1 MRPYLAIIYD
11 SFIDAAR
18 SRVLWVLL
26 AAWTIILAA
35 IAPFGIIEGTT
46 FDIQPD
52 QILARQQ
59 LLDEL
64 TNASQGNGTAAQRA
78 VWESI
83 EPNFQQQIID
93 RQKNKRGGRLPMG
106 QIASGLSSVLKNPNL
121 YAQEAWPTAAKRKEF
136 EGVLDK
142 PDASLSDQ
150 QRQRINRRL
159 VELAFP
165 GNIRSGEGNA
175 IWIGYA
181 GIKVSEALP
190 VSRKQIQP
198 FFEGRIL
205 MWIFKIGLGIVG
217 VFVGVIVTSPM
228 IPELFQVGSM
238 HLLLSKPI
246 SRTWLLVAKFIG
258 GTVFVAL
265 NVSYLLIGF
274 YGLVGL
280 RLEIW
285 NHGILWCIPIFVFV
299 FMIYYSVSVVA
310 GLIWKNAIISIAI
323 VALFWA
329 FTTVIG
335 ITHGVMQAIV
345 AVFPEITRIE
355 KFGDTLVSVTNRGT
369 LQMWDASKQQWVVA
383 FGEIQAE
390 ESILGPF
397 WIASEKS
404 LYLGRPIRIPFGG
417 LQSDG
422 IRLQIAK
429 LPELDDASPSKLD
442 ETPIWSDKRIDSGPE
457 FPPRTRRAIAWEGSI
472 VALTERGL
480 YALDLDAVKATDTN
494 KPFSILDLP
503 ILGGKPAEAYRRM
516 TPDDWLPE
524 SPMDICYV
532 ASERYFIVFTHGK
545 LVKLEPTEDRNQFRV
560 GSSIDLEL
568 PDGSL
573 ALVACN
579 GKTCLIATNK
589 QGVWRVNC
597 ATWGPATRLDSIEDC
612 VPRSLVASPNDGSFA
627 LLGRDGELWSIFEEG
642 TSAKKV
648 DIPIQGKC
656 SAVMIDPS
664 GKWWLAHDVN
674 HVSCWDSRQSSLDE
688 EIVPT
693 RSVVERVY
701 YWLIQP
707 LYKLNPKPAAVD
719 SAIQRSLTREDP
731 MSLGRETTE
740 LQIKRG
746 VDEDPWQP
754 IWSNAIFIVCMLGIG
769 SWYLHRQDL

>member
-35 IAPFGIIEGTT
+35 IAPFGILQGTT

-59 LLDEL
+59 LIDEL
-64 TNASQGNGTAAQRA
+64 TKASQGEGTAAQRA
-78 VWESI
+78 IWESI
-83 EPNFQQQIID
+83 EPSFQQQIID
-93 RQKNKRGGRLPMG
+93 RQKNQRGGRLPMG
-106 QIASGLSSVLKNPNL
+106 QMASGLSSVLNDRSLFKK
-121 YAQEAWPTAAKRKEF
+121 EAWPTAAKRQEF

-142 PDASLSDQ
+142 PSSSLTEQ
-150 QRQRINRRL
+150 QLQRRNRRL

-165 GNIRSGEGNA
+165 GVIRSGEGNA

-190 VSRKQIQP
+190 VTRKQIQP
-198 FFEGRIL
+198 FFEGTIL

-258 GTVFVAL
+258 GTAFVAM

-274 YGLVGL
+274 YVLVGL

-285 NHGILWCIPIFVFV
+285 NQGILWCIPIFVFV

-345 AVFPEITRIE
+345 TVFPEMTRIE

-369 LQMWDASKQQWVVA
+369 LQMWDASTQKWMVA
-383 FGEIQAE
+383 FGEIQGE

-422 IRLQIAK
+422 IRLQTAK
-429 LPELDDASPSKLD
+429 LPELDEASPTKLG
-442 ETPIWSDKRIDSGPE
+442 ETPLWSDKRIDSGPE

-480 YALDLDAVKATDTN
+480 YALDLEASKAADTN
-494 KPFSILDLP
+494 KPFSIMDLP
-503 ILGGKPAEAYRRM
+503 FLGGKPVEAYKRL
-516 TPDDWLPE
+516 TPEDWLPE
-524 SPMDICYV
+524 SPMDVCYV
-532 ASERYFIVFTHGK
+532 ASERFFVVYTHGK
-545 LVKLEPTEDRNQFRV
+545 LVKLEATDAPNQFQV
-560 GSSIDLEL
+560 GTSLDLDL

-589 QGVWRVNC
+589 QGLWRVDC
-597 ATWGPATRLDSIEDC
+597 TTWGPAMRIDSVQDC
-612 VPRSLVASPNDGSFA
+612 VPRSLVTSPNEGSFA
-627 LLGRDGELWSIFEEG
+627 LLGRDGDIWSISEDG
-642 TSAKKV
+642 TIAKKIDV
-648 DIPIQGKC
+648 PIQGNC
-656 SAVMIDPS
+656 SAVMIDEA
-664 GKWWLAHDVN
+664 GIWWLAHDVN
-674 HVSCWDSRQSSLDE
+674 HISTWDSVHKSLTK
-688 EIVPT
+688 EIAPT
-693 RSVVERVY
+693 RSLVERIY
-701 YWLIQP
+701 YWLVQP
-707 LYKLNPKPAAVD
+707 LYWMNPKPAAVD
-719 SAIQRSLTREDP
+719 SAIQRSLTRDDP

-746 VDEDPWQP
+746 PREDLWQP
-754 IWSNAIFIVCMLGIG
+754 IWSNAIFIVCMLGVG